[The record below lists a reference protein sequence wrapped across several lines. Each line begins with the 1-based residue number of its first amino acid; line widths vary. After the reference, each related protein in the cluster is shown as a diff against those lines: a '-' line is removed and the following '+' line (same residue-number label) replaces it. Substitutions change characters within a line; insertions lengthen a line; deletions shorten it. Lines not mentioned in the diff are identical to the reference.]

1 MIDGDEAAGHDGWGL
16 GRHGPGRGGRS
27 ACRSGASPRNHGEI
41 VRTLGALAEGLEG
54 QNEVSRDSVGRLIG
68 ILQTMSGSIA
78 SADDATFTAI
88 MREAGLLIRAVRERQ
103 TYFSQFTVH

>member
-1 MIDGDEAAGHDGWGL
+1 MKRRAMMDGDLEDTVLDAAGDPPAGQV
-16 GRHGPGRGGRS
+16 RRREII
-27 ACRSGASPRNHGEI
+27 GEI

-54 QNEVSRDSVGRLIG
+54 QNEVSRASVGRLIG